1 MFCPDPYGAM
11 RLMQY
16 NMQRRAVQQMVA
28 ETQRQMM
35 QQGCTVPNEVPPSPE
50 GFGNMGGP
58 NSGWGPCRQRG
69 GSVEP
74 APAGHF
80 GGFSPAPQFL
90 PNDLENMRIPEERY
104 GNH

>member
-1 MFCPDPYGAM
+1 
-11 RLMQY
+11 
-16 NMQRRAVQQMVA
+16 MVA

-90 PNDLENMRIPEERY
+90 PNDLEKCASRRSATETTEEPSAEAHREV
-104 GNH
+104 GACRRRG